1 MKEGSTKRAVLEGER
16 QRERAGEGYETLLF
30 LRSTSRTVSS
40 PLLPPS
46 LSVSSPSDFPRYYP
60 ANLTTLTFLLPL
72 LRFDLPL
79 RTPLLPLSPFTF
91 SLLLPSRP
99 PPDPFPLSTLLY
111 SYSISACA
119 PSSTFLASH
128 LRPPSF
134 CFPSLAPYIAVIPR
148 SFAHRQLSPVFRSR
162 LSFSFLRHS
171 AYHISAL
178 KRT

>member
-16 QRERAGEGYETLLF
+16 RRERAGEGYETLLF

-60 ANLTTLTFLLPL
+60 ANLTTLTFLFPL
-72 LRFDLPL
+72 LRFDLPC
-79 RTPLLPLSPFTF
+79 TPLLPLSPFAF
-91 SLLLPSRP
+91 PLLLPSRP
-99 PPDPFPLSTLLY
+99 PSDPFPLSTLLY

-128 LRPPSF
+128 LRPPPPSAS
-134 CFPSLAPYIAVIPR
+134 PLLHPILQSSLALSLTDNPPLSFALVSLSHFSVIP
-148 SFAHRQLSPVFRSR
+148 HIM
-162 LSFSFLRHS
+162 FL
-171 AYHISAL
+171 L
-178 KRT
+178 